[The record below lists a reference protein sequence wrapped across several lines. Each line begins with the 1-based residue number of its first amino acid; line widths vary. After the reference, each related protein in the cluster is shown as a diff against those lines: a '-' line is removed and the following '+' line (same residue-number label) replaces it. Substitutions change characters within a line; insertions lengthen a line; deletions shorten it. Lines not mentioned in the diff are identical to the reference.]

1 MTGLRGRI
9 ARLEGHDAPCN
20 PAERDDWLCDK
31 LARMEERVVALGDS
45 TDLPGTSPIE
55 RTVRRYLR
63 GDADMGDALRDLVA
77 GRWP

>member
-9 ARLEGHDAPCN
+9 ARIEGRDAPCN

-31 LARMEERVVALGDS
+31 LARIEAVVVASGDAS
-45 TDLPGTSPIE
+45 DRLDASPIE